1 MIIREVK
8 KSDLD
13 GLQEL
18 YLHLHESEK
27 LPETPEL
34 HLLWN
39 EIIADKDYHILIGE
53 IEGKIVSSVTIVII
67 KNLTQGMRPYALM
80 ENVVTH
86 KEYRRRGICSGT
98 YAKGHRYCQKQ
109 RML

>member
-27 LPETPEL
+27 LRDAGAAFT
-34 HLLWN
+34 
-39 EIIADKDYHILIGE
+39 
-53 IEGKIVSSVTIVII
+53 
-67 KNLTQGMRPYALM
+67 M
-80 ENVVTH
+80 E
-86 KEYRRRGICSGT
+86 
-98 YAKGHRYCQKQ
+98 
-109 RML
+109 